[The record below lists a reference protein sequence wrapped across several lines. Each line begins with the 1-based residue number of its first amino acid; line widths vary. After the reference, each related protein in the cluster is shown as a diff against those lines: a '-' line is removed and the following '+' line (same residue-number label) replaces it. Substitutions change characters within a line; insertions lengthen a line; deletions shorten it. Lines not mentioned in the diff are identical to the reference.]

1 MALYSVKI
9 NTIELYSLQVFR
21 DFHYSV
27 RLLIKYWIFWYLRAE
42 EYKIQLGELTSYDNK
57 PYYICVFNSIV

>member
-42 EYKIQLGELTSYDNK
+42 EYKIQLGELTILYL
-57 PYYICVFNSIV
+57 CV